1 MRPGS
6 SPRSRSP
13 MITGYS
19 CSALT
24 VTVTIYLIH
33 SSRFGQD
40 NLGDLVDGEFVRRD
54 GEVGGLQIQGLTLLD
69 KLQPLLAGTADEQWA
84 IAGEPNTGGGRREA
98 DGGEHDPMREQRRE
112 ADEMHD
118 RHA

>member
-33 SSRFGQD
+33 SSLFGQD
-40 NLGDLVDGEFVRRD
+40 DLVDLVSGEYGCRD
-54 GEVGGLQIQGLTLLD
+54 GEVGDLQIQGFALLE
-69 KLQPLLAGTADEQWA
+69 KLQPLLAGTADEQRA
-84 IAGEPNTGGGRREA
+84 IAGEPDPRGGGCEA
-98 DGGEHDPMREQRRE
+98 DGEEHDPMRTERR
-112 ADEMHD
+112 AG
-118 RHA
+118 